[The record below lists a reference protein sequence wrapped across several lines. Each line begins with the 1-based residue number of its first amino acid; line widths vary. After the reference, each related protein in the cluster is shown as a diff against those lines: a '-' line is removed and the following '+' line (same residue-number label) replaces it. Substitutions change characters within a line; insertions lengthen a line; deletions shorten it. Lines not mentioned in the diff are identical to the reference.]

1 LVWTRQEDSV
11 CAERRDG
18 TVTCLTWAWRNS
30 RRYVLVW
37 QPAPPDEAQT
47 TPNTCGTP
55 PFRETPPPPPRPAR
69 QVLHME
75 GSRHG
80 FWRIDYA
87 WLEEGSLWVRHDRG
101 DVYGAVFGGALLTLG
116 GAALGFV
123 LALGLALLLP
133 TRDKPSPTEA
143 THR

>member
-1 LVWTRQEDSV
+1 
-11 CAERRDG
+11 
-18 TVTCLTWAWRNS
+18 
-30 RRYVLVW
+30 
-37 QPAPPDEAQT
+37 
-47 TPNTCGTP
+47 
-55 PFRETPPPPPRPAR
+55 
-69 QVLHME
+69 M
-75 GSRHG
+75 
-80 FWRIDYA
+80 
-87 WLEEGSLWVRHDRG
+87 RHDRG